1 MTGTQTPQTGTEGE
15 GQGTSVL
22 KRNSDD
28 VGWEFGV
35 LINPN
40 NKDHVK
46 CILCDKKMFGGV
58 FRLKQHIA
66 QEGKNATKC
75 PGTKTTKE
83 RLKEAQEKCKKALDE
98 SKRKRQEKVV
108 HELELREDVH
118 ISRVEGSEEV
128 TCVGSS
134 EPHKLGP
141 MDKWTRA
148 IDPTSSRSESLTQQK
163 LNKELWKER
172 LHEVHK
178 YIARWAYNHGNFLFL
193 AVIILQISISS
204 DFLATEH

>member
-1 MTGTQTPQTGTEGE
+1 MSSTQMASTGAEAPQNGGGSETEG
-15 GQGTSVL
+15 QNVL

-35 LINPN
+35 LINAN
-40 NKDHVK
+40 NKDHVR
-46 CILCDKKMFGGV
+46 CILCDHQMFGGV
-58 FRLKQHIA
+58 YRLKQHIA
-66 QEGKNATKC
+66 QEGKNVKKC
-75 PGTKTTKE
+75 RGSKTTKE
-83 RLKEAQEKCKKALDE
+83 KLQEAKEKCKKALDE
-98 SKRKRQEKVV
+98 AKRKRQEKVA

-118 ISRVEGSEEV
+118 IARSRVGGSEEV
-128 TCVGSS
+128 TEVGSS

-148 IDPTSSRSESLTQQK
+148 IDPTSTRTESLTQQK

-178 YIARWAYNHGNFLFL
+178 YIARWAYNHG
-193 AVIILQISISS
+193 
-204 DFLATEH
+204 DF